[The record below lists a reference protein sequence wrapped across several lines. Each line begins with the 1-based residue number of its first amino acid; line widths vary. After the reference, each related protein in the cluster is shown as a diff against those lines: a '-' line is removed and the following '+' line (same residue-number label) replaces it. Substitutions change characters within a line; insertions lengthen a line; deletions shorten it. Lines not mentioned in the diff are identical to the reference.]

1 LLDALMASKSN
12 GNSIL
17 DSLPPK
23 EFGKIFRDLESVPL
37 AKDSAILRAGR
48 RNEYTYFPTDAVI
61 SFLGDTRGGGSIEV
75 WSVGHEGAAG
85 VAGLLGHSTL
95 FPGVVVVGGT
105 ALRAKAATLR
115 KHFEKSDAF
124 HKATLGYLQYLMTQ
138 ISYLGICNNSH
149 PLDQRLSRW
158 LLVMEERVGSNVL
171 NFTQGS
177 IAGVLGT
184 RRATISVA
192 AAKLQA
198 DGLIRYT
205 PGAITICSRRGLRK
219 VACSCYKVINLKLA

>member
-1 LLDALMASKSN
+1 MASKSD

-17 DSLPPK
+17 DSLPGK
-23 EFGKIFRDLESVPL
+23 ELGKISRDLEPVPL
-37 AKDSAILRAGR
+37 AKDSVVFHAGR
-48 RNEYTYFPTDAVI
+48 RDEYLYFPTDAVI

-85 VAGLLGHSTL
+85 IAGLLGHTTP
-95 FPGVVVVGGT
+95 FPGVVVVAGT
-105 ALRAKAATLR
+105 ALRAKASTLR

-192 AAKLQA
+192 AARLQA

-219 VACSCYKVINLKLA
+219 VACGCYKVINLKLT